1 MTTFEDV
8 KKALE
13 EIQLTHAGE
22 GCGNAYFKYEKINRI
37 LDDVQQMLTEAKEL
51 AGEPNENG
59 VYVVEWNQNED

>member
-13 EIQLTHAGE
+13 EIQLTPAGE
-22 GCGNAYFKYEKINRI
+22 GCGNAYFKYEKISRI

-59 VYVVEWNQNED
+59 VYVVEWHPDEN

>member
-8 KKALE
+8 KKALDE
-13 EIQLTHAGE
+13 VQVSVESNLW
-22 GCGNAYFKYEKINRI
+22 NAIAKYEKINRI

>member
-8 KKALE
+8 KKALDE
-13 EIQLTHAGE
+13 VKVSVETNVW
-22 GCGNAYFKYEKINRI
+22 NAIAKYEKINRI